1 MMIRRSRLRAEG
13 FTAEALRFQRLA
25 EQARADYTR
34 MRQEYADRHPLMP
47 GWIQDM
53 RYAGFAVVKECIS
66 DDQWYSRQ
74 AQENQ
79 GAANM
84 EYARQVRLLEEMR
97 GFLQARTRARVPSP
111 RNAG

>member
-13 FTAEALRFQRLA
+13 FTAEALKFQRLA

-34 MRQEYADRHPLMP
+34 MRLEYEDRHPTWP
-47 GWIQDM
+47 RWILDM
-53 RYAGFAVVKECIS
+53 RFSGFAVVKECIS
-66 DDQWYSRQ
+66 DDAWYSRQ

-97 GFLQARTRARVPSP
+97 GFLQARTAARVPRP
-111 RNAG
+111 RGE